1 MGAEVC
7 DTGCTYFRNGCILSA
22 LDKQI
27 KHLTQKQSV
36 ASAQGREERPH
47 IKKTR
52 QNERATRKKAAAA
65 TRTTTIKQKYDSKK
79 RSKSKLRYQVRN

>member
-1 MGAEVC
+1 MGLGRRKREGRGLGAAVC

-36 ASAQGREERPH
+36 ASAQGWGGEASHKENTT
-47 IKKTR
+47 K
-52 QNERATRKKAAAA
+52 RASHT
-65 TRTTTIKQKYDSKK
+65 
-79 RSKSKLRYQVRN
+79 